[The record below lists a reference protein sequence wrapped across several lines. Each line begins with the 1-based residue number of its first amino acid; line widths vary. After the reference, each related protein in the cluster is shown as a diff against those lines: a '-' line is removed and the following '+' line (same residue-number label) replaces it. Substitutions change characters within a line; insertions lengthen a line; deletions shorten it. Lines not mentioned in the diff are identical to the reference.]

1 MYYSRIEYV
10 LHVLPTFATSSGHCY
25 IEHQEKTMP
34 MKILLTNDDGVRAP
48 GIVALADEMKELG
61 RVVVVAPAT
70 QQSAVSHSITL
81 HKPLRCVEETDFPI
95 EGVEAYSTN
104 GTPTDAVLLGIHAI
118 FGEKPDVII
127 SGINSGPNL
136 GADVTYS
143 GTVAGAMEGVV
154 AHVPSIAASM
164 GAFEKLNYTD
174 CARFVRYIA
183 KIAGSGCFPSDVLL
197 NINYPNLPAGEIK
210 GIAITKLGQRWYEDV
225 IHERVDP
232 RGRKYFWI
240 TGKKV
245 LFGREEGTDAHE
257 LEKGYISITPLT
269 LDMTRK
275 PLMEKV
281 AEILTRPSEAG
292 IEDFELPYEVTGPA
306 IAK

>member
-1 MYYSRIEYV
+1 
-10 LHVLPTFATSSGHCY
+10 LHVLPTFATGAARCY
-25 IEHQEKTMP
+25 IEHQNIDMP

-48 GIVALADEMKELG
+48 GIVTLAEEMKSLG

-81 HKPLRCVEETDFPI
+81 HKPLRCVEEPDFPV
-95 EGVEAYSTN
+95 EGVEAWSTN

-118 FGEKPDVII
+118 FREKPDVII

-164 GAFEKLNYTD
+164 GAFEKLEYSD
-174 CARFVRYIA
+174 CARFVKHIA
-183 KIAGSGCFPSDVLL
+183 RIVGSGCFPSDVLL
-197 NINYPNLPAGEIK
+197 NINYPNLPPDEIK
-210 GIAITKLGQRWYEDV
+210 GIAITKLGLRWYEDV

-232 RGRKYFWI
+232 RGRKYYWI

-245 LFGREEGTDAHE
+245 LFGREAGTDAFE
-257 LEKGYISITPLT
+257 LERGYISVTPLT
-269 LDMTRK
+269 LDMTRT

-281 AEILTRPSEAG
+281 AEILSNPSEAG
-292 IEDFELPYEVTGPA
+292 VEDFKLPYEVTGPA